1 MSLLNLA
8 PNHLN
13 VLLLPTATT
22 PRKVVF
28 GTSLEEHL
36 QCTGRPV
43 SLVIELCIHLLY
55 SNALNEEGL
64 FRVPGSS
71 AKIKKL
77 KSAINAW
84 FVTLASQ
91 SELENDQQQIHSSA
105 CQPSLLAIYD
115 LFKDTVGQTPQQ
127 QTTGTV
133 DDTINNQSTIAATTM
148 ITSEESIFSQN
159 VNPSSAQDDQMQLVY
174 DVHTISGLLKL
185 YLRELPEPLF
195 TYALYQQWI
204 DAFVKDSNKEK
215 PEALER
221 VIEQLPKTNRD
232 NLRLLIRFL
241 HLLTTHRDSNKM
253 TASNLAI
260 TMAPSLIWSQSSN
273 HQQLS
278 GAEQHHHHGDQQ
290 DDLQNLNIQMSNAY
304 GVSASLHTHVIEYLI
319 KHAER
324 LFPEQVNFRISE
336 LDDVAATLCLE
347 KQQHQQHGLKQGQ
360 CLKSTSPT
368 GLSTA
373 SSSSFSSASNASVE
387 SRTSKG
393 KVKPLHNVPNNQ
405 VCDAARDTSRPQQQQ
420 QTHSQNPP
428 PIPPAPA
435 IRSNLRQ
442 PSDPALPAS
451 NRSFQKPAAPPLPP
465 PCNLDSSK
473 NRSSLY
479 MQSDSS
485 GSKSI
490 NPLSSNPKAAD
501 KMGPVSL
508 RGTGSVPFVSN
519 GGSSNHN
526 AMRPTVPPP
535 SRPSKSS
542 TDNSSGINQA
552 GDHCALETHKD
563 KSDQNDNNLPSDNK
577 GSHSLGSS
585 EVLRSGF
592 EELNVVDM
600 DEIDISVPV
609 SPVVSLDSISGED
622 SSFDNEYP
630 SLDNSWTGGVLER
643 GKLGR
648 SIDEKLPIEQQKPQ
662 VADSKPLVKPAPRLQ
677 RKPTQE
683 ATETT
688 VTKEGCGVPP
698 VKPPRSMSPKITQ
711 STPL

>member
-1 MSLLNLA
+1 M
-8 PNHLN
+8 
-13 VLLLPTATT
+13 LLPTATT

-71 AKIKKL
+71 ARIKKL

-91 SELENDQQQIHSSA
+91 SELENDQQQAHSSA

-115 LFKDTVGQTPQQ
+115 LFKDIVGQRPQQ

-148 ITSEESIFSQN
+148 ITSEDSAFSQN
-159 VNPSSAQDDQMQLVY
+159 VNLSSAQDDQVQLVY

-204 DAFVKDSNKEK
+204 DAFVKDSNKEQ
-215 PEALER
+215 PEALEQ

-273 HQQLS
+273 HQQLG
-278 GAEQHHHHGDQQ
+278 GAEQHHHHQGDQQ

-324 LFPEQVNFRISE
+324 LFPGQVNFRITE

-347 KQQHQQHGLKQGQ
+347 KQQHGLKQGQ

-393 KVKPLHNVPNNQ
+393 KVKPPHNVPNNQ

-435 IRSNLRQ
+435 IRSHLRQ

-451 NRSFQKPAAPPLPP
+451 NRSFQKPAPPPLPP

-479 MQSDSS
+479 MPNDFS
-485 GSKSI
+485 GCKSI
-490 NPLSSNPKAAD
+490 DPSASNPKPAD
-501 KMGPVSL
+501 KTGPVSL
-508 RGTGSVPFVSN
+508 RGTGSVPFVSS
-519 GGSSNHN
+519 GGSSNLN
-526 AMRPTVPPP
+526 AVRPTVPPP
-535 SRPSKSS
+535 SRPSKSP
-542 TDNSSGINQA
+542 TDDSSGINQS
-552 GDHCALETHKD
+552 GDHCAVETQKD

-577 GSHSLGSS
+577 SSHSLASS
-585 EVLRSGF
+585 EILRSGS

-630 SLDNSWTGGVLER
+630 SLDNSWTDGVLGRE
-643 GKLGR
+643 KLGR
-648 SIDEKLPIEQQKPQ
+648 SVDEKSPIEQQKSLA
-662 VADSKPLVKPAPRLQ
+662 ADSKPPVKPAPRLQ
-677 RKPTQE
+677 RRLTQE
-683 ATETT
+683 TTETS
-688 VTKEGCGVPP
+688 VPKETCGAPP
-698 VKPPRSMSPKITQ
+698 VKPPRSMSPKVTQ